1 MLCAVTAPVAAA
13 DFGILNF
20 PDASDAGIVPITD
33 DNADLNSCRDL
44 GLDSTGYC
52 YVGSEDT
59 GTCSNPD
66 GFSATFDASDLDDI
80 TWSANSFVD
89 AVVVKDGSAMGNAYV
104 YHPNDLMSDGGLWTP
119 RPDVGEG
126 SLSHIFFCYSSTP
139 VPEFPVVALPVGL
152 IIGFLGVVVFI
163 RSTKE
168 E

>member
-1 MLCAVTAPVAAA
+1 MRKILIIGLILMLCAVTAPVAAA

-20 PDASDAGIVPITD
+20 PGASDAGIVPIIA
-33 DNADLNSCRDL
+33 DNNDLNSCEDL

-52 YVGSEDT
+52 YSEEIT

-89 AVVVKDGSAMGNAYV
+89 AVVVKDGALLANGYL
-104 YHPNDLMSDGGLWTP
+104 YHPNELMSDGGLWATKNAA
-119 RPDVGEG
+119 GGG
-126 SLSHIFFCYSSTP
+126 SLSHIFLCYSSTP

-152 IIGFLGVVVFI
+152 II
-163 RSTKE
+163 
-168 E
+168 